1 MKISVK
7 KLQLAFFLTFGA
19 FAACL
24 ICLVLEYQIAGIAFL
39 LVTMIGYTMMLMAG
53 QCPNCRDV
61 RSAKWVNP
69 FSTGKKLYCKR
80 CGKQMEFEQDGWFR
94 LRNQKESDKEI

>member
-7 KLQLAFFLTFGA
+7 KLQLAFFITFGA
-19 FAACL
+19 FAVCL
-24 ICLVLEYQIAGIAFL
+24 ICLILEYQEVGIGFL
-39 LVTMIGYTMMLMAG
+39 LVAMIGFAMMLVIG
-53 QCPNCRDV
+53 QCPNCKNV

-69 FSTGKKLYCKR
+69 FRTDKKIYCTR

-94 LRNQKESDKEI
+94 HRNQKESDKEI